1 MWSFLSRGRREVT
14 QEGKHN
20 VEFPLVWK
28 ARQEGKHNG
37 QFPLS
42 WKARGDTRGEA
53 HKGKPSCR
61 WTRPP
66 SGSPSARGPPSS
78 KWSLP
83 TGVQPGI
90 HLLKGF
96 RTEAAPQSTLRPE
109 RPPSEAARPGVGSG
123 VGSVG
128 SGAAVYSVRGRLGRH
143 RPVQMLHTSPVHSP
157 TNRSIQS
164 SCSLRAT
171 HSPAYT

>member
-1 MWSFLSRGRREVT
+1 MWNFLSRGRRE
-14 QEGKHN
+14 
-20 VEFPLVWK
+20 
-28 ARQEGKHNG
+28 AIQEGKHNG
-37 QFPLS
+37 QFPLA

-53 HKGKPSCR
+53 HKGKPSGR

-66 SGSPSARGPPSS
+66 SLGAPPASGPPSS

-83 TGVQPGI
+83 PGVQPGV

-96 RTEAAPQSTLRPE
+96 LTEAAPQSTL
-109 RPPSEAARPGVGSG
+109 AARPGVGSG
-123 VGSVG
+123 VGRVG

-164 SCSLRAT
+164 SCSLRAA